1 VKITMANVKE
11 LLKIRHDVKKRKP
24 KFQRQDVNKKKR
36 LSNNSGWR
44 APKGSQSKMRLG
56 KRGHPSKVNLG
67 YGSPSKIKGLLR
79 NGLVISL
86 VSNVSDLEKL
96 DKKNHVCVIRSGV
109 GAKKRLE
116 IISKAKEAGIIV
128 YNYKDSNA
136 FVKSVMEEIEKRKK
150 ARLER
155 KAKKK
160 ESAKKA
166 EKTEKAEKSKEEGA
180 SSKDIKDAKGSAT
193 ANSKSKKTENMDVAF
208 AKPSSEEIPEDEKT
222 KEKKDWDKLLTQKS

>member
-1 VKITMANVKE
+1 MANVKE

-36 LSNNSGWR
+36 LSNNPGWR

-67 YGSPSKIKGLLR
+67 YGSPSKVKGLLR
-79 NGLVISL
+79 NGLSIAII
-86 VSNVSDLEKL
+86 SNVSQLKKV
-96 DKKNHVCVIRSGV
+96 DKKTHVCVIGSTV
-109 GAKKRLE
+109 GTKKRLD
-116 IISKAKEAGIIV
+116 IIKSAKELGIIV
-128 YNYKDSNA
+128 YNYKDADA
-136 FVKSVMEEIEKRKK
+136 FAKSAIEELEKRKK
-150 ARLER
+150 IRLER

-166 EKTEKAEKSKEEGA
+166 EKKDKSEDSKAKTQKDLESIKS
-180 SSKDIKDAKGSAT
+180 
-193 ANSKSKKTENMDVAF
+193 SKSKDAEEKL
-208 AKPSSEEIPEDEKT
+208 KPSDQKSSSDVLLEDEKL